1 MAACRKGA
9 LACPSRFIC
18 APKQCLFLPGWVQLL
33 ITGVV
38 GPSIGFH
45 GNMRQSIWYPINK
58 ARLIGLFW
66 NYFAVS
72 TQEDAPPAFSHRLLV
87 WSRQGRAVPGGSG
100 LPGKERGLAKASI
113 RKSPVLSTSKPRVG
127 SWRPRSWALVPA
139 CPSTRDTCL
148 SPPTPSCQPVI
159 RDALSY
165 CGACRLRNKL
175 SGTGG
180 GETQARSVSGLQN

>member
-66 NYFAVS
+66 NFAVS

-127 SWRPRSWALVPA
+127 SCREATELGSGPSLPQHQGHLLVSSHPQLPA
-139 CPSTRDTCL
+139 CHPGRPEL
-148 SPPTPSCQPVI
+148 
-159 RDALSY
+159 LW
-165 CGACRLRNKL
+165 GM
-175 SGTGG
+175 
-180 GETQARSVSGLQN
+180 